1 VETAPW
7 KPGVFVPWAA
17 AKGPAAA
24 QRILEALAAV
34 LFAAPVETAWFPAS
48 PAPRVEA
55 EPEFVEA
62 SPAPGW
68 VVPGIRLVAAQ
79 SVAGPALCAE
89 TFQSWPAY
97 PGRPQGN
104 GS

>member
-1 VETAPW
+1 M
-7 KPGVFVPWAA
+7 FVPWAT
-17 AKGPAAA
+17 AKGPAEAG
-24 QRILEALAAV
+24 QIPEALAAG
-34 LFAAPVETAWFPAS
+34 LFAAPVEAARFPAP

-79 SVAGPALCAE
+79 SVAGPAPCGE